1 MTKGNY
7 KPDNMK
13 KRKMWHSKTGR
24 REIFAA
30 YCFILPG
37 FIGFLVFTA
46 YPIIS
51 GLVLSFMENK
61 TLSRYEFVG
70 LQNYEKMLT
79 DDYVWHALK
88 NNIKYAC
95 MQVPL
100 TIIISLFLSIVVFG
114 LRKFQNVYRN
124 ILFLPHITSTLAIA
138 VIWKVL
144 FLPDQGLINTM
155 LRGIGLDNPPRW
167 LVSETWALP
176 AVVIVAVWQSIGFTM
191 LLFLAGLQG
200 IPKGY
205 YEAGELDGAV
215 GLKKFFYITFPLLS
229 PTIFFVTIT
238 NIINSF
244 KVFDIVLQM
253 TSGGPANSTNV
264 LVYKIYD
271 EGITNLR
278 FGYASAIAMLLFVV
292 ILLVTL
298 IQFRLQKRW
307 VYYGEE

>member
-1 MTKGNY
+1 MDKQKTVR
-7 KPDNMK
+7 K
-13 KRKMWHSKTGR
+13 KRISRNRKK
-24 REIFAA
+24 EIIAA
-30 YCFILPG
+30 WCFILPG
-37 FIGFLVFTA
+37 LLGFAIFIA

-61 TLSRYEFVG
+61 TLTRYEFVG
-70 LQNYEKMLT
+70 LKNYVKMLK
-79 DDYVWHALK
+79 DDYVWGALK

-95 MQVPL
+95 MQVPC
-100 TIIISLFLSIVVFG
+100 TMIISLFLSVLVFN
-114 LRKFQNVYRN
+114 LKKFQNLYRN
-124 ILFLPHITSTLAIA
+124 VLFLPHICSTLAIA

-144 FLPDQGLINTM
+144 FLPDQGLINAM
-155 LRGIGLDNPPRW
+155 LRFIGIADPPRW
-167 LVSETWALP
+167 LQSEAWAMP

-229 PTIFFVTIT
+229 PTIFFVMIT

-253 TSGGPANSTNV
+253 TAGGPANSTNV
-264 LVYKIYD
+264 LVYKIYQ
-271 EGITNLR
+271 EGIANLR
-278 FGYASAIAMLLFVV
+278 FGYASAIALLLFLIILV
-292 ILLVTL
+292 ITL
-298 IQFRLQKRW
+298 IQFKLQKRW
-307 VYYGEE
+307 VYYGED